1 VYHAALKIYLDRFLN
16 IPPYRISE
24 GSPGESKE
32 KLLKEVTELLDRR
45 YMIDEIAG
53 VVADYLANGYE
64 EEDLLR
70 SIFRSVARE
79 DADFHTMQMLD
90 AGASIYSELG
100 NPAQRKVVLIAI
112 ARYAASQ
119 SPTPRRAG
127 QVADVAIKLYKGYSL
142 HE

>member
-1 VYHAALKIYLDRFLN
+1 MDRSVSWGGG
-16 IPPYRISE
+16 P
-24 GSPGESKE
+24 
-32 KLLKEVTELLDRR
+32 V
-45 YMIDEIAG
+45 DEIAG
-53 VVADYLANGYE
+53 VVADYLANGY

-79 DADFHTMQMLD
+79 DADFHTVQMLD